1 VTFQMSSSTGSP
13 AAPQFTFLSA
23 IVERSK
29 G

>member
-1 VTFQMSSSTGSP
+1 VTFQMSSSAGSP
-13 AAPQFTFLSA
+13 AAQYTFLSA